1 MNITFNLPLKPL
13 QRLRKLLESD
23 NNMEMLIVCTA
34 IVLATIATILMF
46 VNDLIVLYGDA
57 ESHLNIAKRVIHSIT
72 PGAAQLGGIWL
83 PIPHLM
89 LIPFVYS
96 DFLWRTGISGSI
108 VSGVAFII
116 SGLYLYKT
124 TYFITKDKL
133 VSAVSFLVFALNPNI
148 LYLQSTPMTELV
160 LIMFFILSSYY
171 FLKYV
176 YDTNNILFLIYASFF
191 AFCATLSRYDGWFL
205 VVVQAGSIGLMYI
218 WKKKNWRMME
228 GKLVM
233 YCTLAFF
240 GIALWFLW
248 GYLILG
254 DPMYFTNSQFSARSQ
269 QKEWQA
275 RGELP
280 AYHDLPSAFIYY
292 FVTSMSNAGVLI
304 FLASLIGFVLFIKD
318 RKSELTTYVA
328 AIIMLVPFIFNV
340 TTLFMGQSVIFIPH
354 LTPRDFEWTLFNV
367 RYGVMMIP
375 AVGFFFGYLFY
386 NRSIGAKALLIS
398 LIVMQTGLYLVGF
411 SRVVTFDDGH
421 IGLSHAKR
429 PTAERWLAAH
439 YDGGLVL
446 MDDYARTISVVR
458 SGIPMQ
464 NMIYIGN
471 DKYWEDSLIE
481 PGKYA
486 RWVIMQR
493 NDTLWQSIL
502 DQPVIEARLYRDFE
516 KVYTSPEI
524 LIFRKIDKVQ

>member
-1 MNITFNLPLKPL
+1 MNLSINLPLKPIKK
-13 QRLRKLLESD
+13 LRSFLESD
-23 NNMEMLIVCTA
+23 NNMEMSIV
-34 IVLATIATILMF
+34 IVSMVLATVATLFMF
-46 VNDLIVLYGDA
+46 VNDWIVLYGDA
-57 ESHLNIAKRVIHSIT
+57 ESHLNIAKRVIHSVT

-83 PIPHLM
+83 PIPHIL
-89 LIPFVYS
+89 LIPFVAS
-96 DFLWRTGISGSI
+96 DFLWRTGVAGSI

-124 TYFITKDKL
+124 THFITKDKM

-160 LIMFFILSSYY
+160 LIMFFILSTYY
-171 FLKYV
+171 FLHYV
-176 YDTNNILFLIYASFF
+176 YNTDNVLYLIYASFF

-205 VVVQAGSIGLMYI
+205 VIMQAGSIGLLYI

-228 GKLVM
+228 GKLVL
-233 YCTLAFF
+233 YCSLAFF

-254 DPMYFTNSQFSARSQ
+254 DPVYFTNSQFSARSQ

-280 AYHDLPSAFIYY
+280 SYHNLPSAFIYY
-292 FVTSMSNAGVLI
+292 FVTSMSNAGVLL
-304 FLASLIGFVLFIKD
+304 FLAALIGFAIFMKD
-318 RKSELTTYVA
+318 RYKSLATYIAVLNL
-328 AIIMLVPFIFNV
+328 LVPFIFNIL
-340 TTLFMGQSVIFIPH
+340 TLFLGQSIIFIPH
-354 LTPRDFEWTLFNV
+354 LTPTTFEWTLFNV
-367 RYGVMMIP
+367 RYGVMAVP
-375 AVGFFFGYLFY
+375 AVAFFFGYLFY
-386 NRSIGAKALLIS
+386 NRSLGAKALLIG
-398 LIVMQTGLYLVGF
+398 LIVMQCGLYLVGF
-411 SRVVTFDDGH
+411 SRVLTFDDGY

-429 PTAERWLAAH
+429 PTAEQWLATH
-439 YDGGLVL
+439 YDGGMVL

-471 DKYWEDSLIE
+471 DPYWQESLTN

-486 RWVIMQR
+486 RWVVMQK
-493 NDTLWQSIL
+493 NDSVWSSIL
-502 DQPVIEARLYRDFE
+502 DRPIIEGRLYKEFE

>member
-1 MNITFNLPLKPL
+1 MNITFNFSLKPL
-13 QRLRKLLESD
+13 QRLKKILESD

-34 IVLATIATILMF
+34 MVLAAVATAVMF
-46 VNDLIVLYGDA
+46 MNDWIVLYGDA
-57 ESHLNIAKRVIHSIT
+57 ESHLNIAKRVIDSIT

-83 PIPHLM
+83 PIPHLL
-89 LIPFVYS
+89 LIPFVS
-96 DFLWRTGISGSI
+96 IDFLWRTGVAGSI
-108 VSGVAFII
+108 VSGVCFIV

-124 TYFITKDKL
+124 TYFITKDKF
-133 VSAVSFLVFALNPNI
+133 VSAISFLAFALNPNI

-171 FLKYV
+171 FLQYV
-176 YDTNNILFLIYASFF
+176 YDNDNILYLIYASFF

-205 VVVQAGSIGLMYI
+205 VVVQAGCIMLMYI
-218 WKKKNWRMME
+218 WKKKNWKMME

-233 YCTLAFF
+233 YSTLAFF

-254 DPMYFTNSQFSARSQ
+254 DPLYFTNSQFSARSQ
-269 QKEWQA
+269 QKSWQA

-280 AYHDLPSAFIYY
+280 SYHNLPSSLAYY
-292 FVTSMSNAGVLI
+292 FVTSMSNSGVLI
-304 FLASLIGFVLFIKD
+304 FIAALFGLALFIKD
-318 RKSELTTYVA
+318 RKKSLSTYVA
-328 AIIMLVPFIFNV
+328 VIIMLVPFIFNV
-340 TTLFMGQSVIFIPH
+340 TTLFLGQSVIFIPH
-354 LTPRDFEWTLFNV
+354 LTDSSFEWTLFNV

-386 NRSIGAKALLIS
+386 KRSYAGKALLVG
-398 LIVMQTGLYLVGF
+398 LIVAQIGLYLIGF
-411 SRVVTFDDGH
+411 SRVVTFDDGY

-429 PTAERWLAAH
+429 PTAELWLASH

-446 MDDYARTISVVR
+446 MDDYARTISVLR

-464 NMIYIGN
+464 SMIYIGN
-471 DKYWEDSLIE
+471 DKYWEDSLTD

-486 RWVIMQR
+486 RWVVMQK
-493 NDTLWQSIL
+493 NDTLWNSIL
-502 DQPVIEARLYRDFE
+502 DRPVVAGRLYKDFE

-524 LIFRKIDKVQ
+524 LIFRKIDRVQ